1 MGNLPNWAVG
11 SSIIVLILLG
21 PIIAFFVV
29 IAAEMLTDVLTKE
42 GMTAVCIVAAGAIGW
57 RLFRHTG
64 RSPID
69 LSWGQKKSDSP
80 ARCSGVWVTGWHLAG

>member
-1 MGNLPNWAVG
+1 MMGNLSNWAVG

-57 RLFRHTG
+57 RLFRPYRAQPD
-64 RSPID
+64 RSK
-69 LSWGQKKSDSP
+69 LRSEE
-80 ARCSGVWVTGWHLAG
+80 V

>member
-1 MGNLPNWAVG
+1 MPSHPIGRVNGDRAMSNLPNWAVG
-11 SSIIVLILLG
+11 STIMALVLLG

-57 RLFRHTG
+57 GLFRSYRAQPD
-64 RSPID
+64 RSQ
-69 LSWGQKKSDSP
+69 LGSE
-80 ARCSGVWVTGWHLAG
+80 AV

>member
-1 MGNLPNWAVG
+1 VPSHSIGRVNGDRAMSNLPNWAVG

-42 GMTAVCIVAAGAIGW
+42 GMSAVCIVAAGAIGW
-57 RLFRHTG
+57 SVFRSYRPQPD
-64 RSPID
+64 RSQ
-69 LSWGQKKSDSP
+69 LGSEE
-80 ARCSGVWVTGWHLAG
+80 A